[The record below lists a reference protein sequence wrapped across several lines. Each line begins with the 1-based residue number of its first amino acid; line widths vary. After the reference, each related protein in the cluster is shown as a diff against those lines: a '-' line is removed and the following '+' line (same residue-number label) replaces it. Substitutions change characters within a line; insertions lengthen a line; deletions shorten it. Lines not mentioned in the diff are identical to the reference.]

1 MEIYLKKENIVN
13 LKNLADEIG
22 VKYSKDITKDTLII
36 DIIKYFE
43 KYNKKSPVKT
53 TRSPVKSPIKT
64 TRSPVKSPVKT
75 TRSPVKSPVKTTQSP
90 VKSPIK
96 NSKNKVYKKYEQ
108 LGNIGKEGITYLVKD
123 ENGNEYAMK
132 TFKKTKSSSRIENEA
147 ELQKKASIY
156 EISPKIIDV
165 NLEEKYIVMEKLDKH
180 LFDVMKKQ
188 NGNLTK
194 LQQQQIIKIYK
205 NLDKSGVFHGDS
217 NILNYMFKDKK
228 LYMIDFGMSKCIDD
242 NLIKKVGTKNP
253 NLDLMTL
260 GFILKLKELKC
271 PESSYS
277 YLMTHVSDLDKA
289 KYQL

>member
-1 MEIYLKKENIVN
+1 MEIYLKKQNIIN

-22 VKYSKDITKDTLII
+22 VKYSNDITQDKLILSI
-36 DIIKYFE
+36 VKYFE
-43 KYNKKSPVKT
+43 KYEQKSPVKTTRSPLKSPVKTTRSPLKSPIKTTRSPLKSPVKT
-53 TRSPVKSPIKT
+53 TRSPVKISI
-64 TRSPVKSPVKT
+64 
-75 TRSPVKSPVKTTQSP
+75 
-90 VKSPIK
+90 
-96 NSKNKVYKKYEQ
+96 YKKYEQ
-108 LGNIGKEGITYLVKD
+108 LGNVGKEGITYLVKN
-123 ENGNEYAMK
+123 ENGDEYAMK
-132 TFKKTKSSSRIENEA
+132 TFKKTKSSARIQNESD
-147 ELQKKASIY
+147 LQKKASLY
-156 EISPKIIDV
+156 EISPKIFDV
-165 NLEEKYIVMEKLDKH
+165 NLEEKYIVMEKLDRH

-228 LYMIDFGMSKCIDD
+228 LYMIDFGMSKHIDE

-271 PESSYS
+271 PETSYS
-277 YLMTHVSDLDKA
+277 YLMTYVSDLDKA

>member
-1 MEIYLKKENIVN
+1 MEIYLKKQNIIN
-13 LKNLADEIG
+13 LKNLADEMSI
-22 VKYSKDITKDTLII
+22 KYSKDITKENLIL
-36 DIIKYFE
+36 DIVKYFE
-43 KYNKKSPVKT
+43 KYNKKS
-53 TRSPVKSPIKT
+53 SIKK
-64 TRSPVKSPVKT
+64 RNPVKSPVKT
-75 TRSPVKSPVKTTQSP
+75 TKSPTNSPVKIKT
-90 VKSPIK
+90 
-96 NSKNKVYKKYEQ
+96 YKKFDQ

-123 ENGNEYAMK
+123 ENENEYAMK
-132 TFKKTKSSSRIENEA
+132 TFKKTKSSTRIENEA
-147 ELQKKASIY
+147 ELQKKASFY

-228 LYMIDFGMSKCIDD
+228 LYMIDFGMSKFIDD

-277 YLMTHVSDLDKA
+277 YLITHVSDLNKA